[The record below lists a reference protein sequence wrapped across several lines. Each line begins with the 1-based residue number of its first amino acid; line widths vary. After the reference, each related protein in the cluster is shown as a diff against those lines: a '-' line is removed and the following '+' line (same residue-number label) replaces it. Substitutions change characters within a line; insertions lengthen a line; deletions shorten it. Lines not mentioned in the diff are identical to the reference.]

1 MIAGTDVSFGDL
13 GAGFKW
19 TRDFVSEPLLPLPSF
34 SNPVA
39 DGLDAGLDDAV
50 RGALEFTGLMGMLEE
65 VTGELETL
73 TRAADEWQAQALAM
87 QQVAAELRAGGATL
101 AGQWEGEAATAF
113 GNHMGKV
120 VEAID
125 ATAAD
130 MNQVAQII
138 SQAAAACQL
147 AENLVI
153 ELIREAIEVL
163 IATLAAMILVD
174 IVTLGLAAVT
184 NALVVEAEVTIFIAR
199 VARVSQKLADTL
211 TELMKAV
218 RTIQSAGKSFR
229 TIKEGLNAAKAV
241 RKVGSLGERLATGR
255 NLLAAPSAVTAGEFA
270 AAQGTKMVFG
280 AVKGGIATGVGTV
293 IGAGDYGGSLLDAA
307 KDDATVDA
315 VTGELDGGPK
325 GAPYRVDRARLE
337 EAFG

>member
-1 MIAGTDVSFGDL
+1 MIAGTDVSFGDV

-19 TRDFVSEPLLPLPSF
+19 TRDFVNEPLLPLPSF

-39 DGLDAGLDDAV
+39 DGLDAGLDDIV
-50 RGALEFTGLMGMLEE
+50 REALEFTGLMSMLEE

-73 TRAADEWQAQALAM
+73 TNAAEEWQAQAKAM
-87 QQVAAELRAGGATL
+87 QDIATELRQGGSTL
-101 AGQWEGEAATAF
+101 AGQWEGEASVAF

-138 SQAAAACQL
+138 SQAAAACEL

-174 IVTLGLAAVT
+174 ILTLGLAAVA
-184 NALVVEAEVTIFIAR
+184 NALVVEAEVTVFIAR
-199 VARVSQKLADTL
+199 VSQVSLRLAKTLEKLM
-211 TELMKAV
+211 EEV

-229 TIKEGLNAAKAV
+229 TIKDGLKAAKAV
-241 RKVGSLGERLATGR
+241 RKIGGMGNRMKSTKDMLLSPSVA
-255 NLLAAPSAVTAGEFA
+255 NLGEFA

-280 AVKGGIATGVGTV
+280 AVKGGIATGVGAV
-293 IGAGDYGGSLLDAA
+293 IGAGDYTGSLLDAA
-307 KDDATVDA
+307 TDDATVDA

-325 GAPYRVDRARLE
+325 GEPFRVDKARLE